1 MAEIDDVLKV
11 LKDWKEQPKPTVTK
25 VLTYVHDKKHIKGN
39 DVDTILKGI
48 SEFHREIGKAAEDI
62 VDLKWYELCINS
74 KKKLKKLQEAGEK

>member
-39 DVDTILKGI
+39 DVDTKNYLGATIPVVNI
-48 SEFHREIGKAAEDI
+48 SGDI
-62 VDLKWYELCINS
+62 QQSL
-74 KKKLKKLQEAGEK
+74 